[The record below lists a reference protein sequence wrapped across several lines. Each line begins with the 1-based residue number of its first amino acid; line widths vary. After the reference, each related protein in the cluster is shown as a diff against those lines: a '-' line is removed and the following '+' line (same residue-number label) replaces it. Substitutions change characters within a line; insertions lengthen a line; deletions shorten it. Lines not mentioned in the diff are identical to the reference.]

1 MDKVQ
6 TKRGGDA
13 DGPRSRPKDEHEDK
27 QESCSATS
35 STTAFR
41 PPIRL
46 PARSRPARNRR
57 RQSPNTAVDERD
69 GHAGFIL
76 GLRPPTSS

>member
-27 QESCSATS
+27 QEK
-35 STTAFR
+35 
-41 PPIRL
+41 L
-46 PARSRPARNRR
+46 L
-57 RQSPNTAVDERD
+57 D
-69 GHAGFIL
+69 
-76 GLRPPTSS
+76 PTSS